1 MGAVIDNVE
10 VDIDVSPVVIFSLV
24 IGSLVVSE
32 IYCNNFLSIISLIKN
47 LPNVVS
53 IAIETEK
60 NIFILN

>member
-1 MGAVIDNVE
+1 MGAVIDIVE

-24 IGSLVVSE
+24 IGSLVVSK
-32 IYCNNFLSIISLIKN
+32 IYWNNFLSIISLIKN